1 MAGGISMTYHGKIY
15 DMMGLNWIEMAQ
27 SNRKHNKNSLKIIR
41 FDKDVL
47 FKIKPEILFP
57 RCIKVIA
64 KLY

>member
-27 SNRKHNKNSLKIIR
+27 SNRKHNKNSLKNHSA

-47 FKIKPEILFP
+47 FKIKPEILS
-57 RCIKVIA
+57 
-64 KLY
+64 